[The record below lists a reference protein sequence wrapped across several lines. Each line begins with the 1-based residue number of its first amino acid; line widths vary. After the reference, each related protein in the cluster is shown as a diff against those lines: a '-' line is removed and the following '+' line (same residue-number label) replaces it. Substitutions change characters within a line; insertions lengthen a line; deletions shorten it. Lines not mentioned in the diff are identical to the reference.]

1 MSRPAPNRAPTAP
14 LPRLSRPKRSLS
26 TNAATRPPGRRPSFS
41 GALPRAG
48 AGLHNAAGGAKAQRT
63 SKTTQKLVLLPS
75 APQTKPL
82 LASDDEE
89 LQHGYETDR
98 GVRDVKSAGERM
110 SKAERAKAGFA
121 RMTAYCVAEGFKMK
135 LLASFLKRE
144 HNVQPRVFDEAMYVV
159 RMPVSL
165 VCWCVTLS
173 DWCRHTTT
181 RSFRAMVLVSTFGRL
196 PRRRLRVQR
205 QKSKIP

>member
-1 MSRPAPNRAPTAP
+1 MSRPAQSRTPTAAP

-26 TNAATRPPGRRPSFS
+26 TNAAVRPTPRKPSFS
-41 GALPRAG
+41 GGLPRT
-48 AGLHNAAGGAKAQRT
+48 NAINPVIGVAKAQRT

-82 LASDDEE
+82 LADDDEE

-98 GVRDVKSAGERM
+98 GVRDVKSQGERM
-110 SKAERAKAGFA
+110 SKMDRQKAGYK
-121 RMTAYCVAEGFKMK
+121 RMTAFCVAEGFKMK

-159 RMPVSL
+159 RIFVSL
-165 VCWCVTLS
+165 KW
-173 DWCRHTTT
+173 
-181 RSFRAMVLVSTFGRL
+181 RSRL
-196 PRRRLRVQR
+196 NNPYQW
-205 QKSKIP
+205 

>member
-1 MSRPAPNRAPTAP
+1 MSRPTSSRVPTSP
-14 LPRLSRPKRSLS
+14 LPIPGRITRPKRSLAS
-26 TNAATRPPGRRPSFS
+26 AGPARVPKRRASFS
-41 GALPRAG
+41 GALPRGG
-48 AGLHNAAGGAKAQRT
+48 AINPVTGAAKAQRT

-82 LASDDEE
+82 LADDDEE

-110 SKAERAKAGFA
+110 SKAERQSAGFK
-121 RMTAYCVAEGFKMK
+121 RMTAYCVAEDFKMK

-159 RMPVSL
+159 RNFACFAAPRVLMCVARCTTSRFSL
-165 VCWCVTLS
+165 GMAL
-173 DWCRHTTT
+173 
-181 RSFRAMVLVSTFGRL
+181 A
-196 PRRRLRVQR
+196 
-205 QKSKIP
+205 